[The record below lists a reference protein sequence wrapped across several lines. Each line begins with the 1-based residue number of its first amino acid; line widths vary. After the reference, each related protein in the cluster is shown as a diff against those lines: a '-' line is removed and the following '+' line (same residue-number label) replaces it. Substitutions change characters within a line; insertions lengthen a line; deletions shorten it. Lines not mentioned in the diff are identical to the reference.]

1 MQLRGAQNLSSSR
14 ARSPLDE
21 RAPPRAELPSPLD
34 VVRYHGGEAPLTVNS
49 KMGGMLDKPNT
60 EKHTDKGEGKLGD
73 GTPYAYGAS
82 AM

>member
-1 MQLRGAQNLSSSR
+1 M
-14 ARSPLDE
+14 
-21 RAPPRAELPSPLD
+21 
-34 VVRYHGGEAPLTVNS
+34 TT
-49 KMGGMLDKPNT
+49 MGGMLDKPNT